1 MPSTLAALRIVDPVL
16 TQLARGYSNSGL
28 VADKLFPLVSVTKE
42 AGKIPQFTK
51 EAFKIYNTERA
62 IRANSNRINPTVN
75 TSIEFV
81 LAEHDLEY
89 PLDYREIN
97 EDMLNLKMRATN
109 VVTDAIALRKEKL
122 CAEMA
127 QNPLNFAASNKV
139 TLAASDQFNDPT
151 SDPITI
157 IDSARSA
164 VRSQIAKNPNV
175 IVISND
181 VFVALKNHPSIT
193 DKVKYTQHA
202 VITSDL
208 LRQLLQFDAL
218 YVASSVYEDESGDL
232 QDVWNDTVVI
242 AYVPE
247 ARTSNA
253 LEKRTFYEPSFGYT
267 LQMKN
272 YPLVDTYDEK
282 GKVKVVRN
290 TDLFVPKI
298 VGADAGFLI
307 IDCLA

>member
-1 MPSTLAALRIVDPVL
+1 MPSTLATLRIVDPVL
-16 TQLARGYSNSGL
+16 TQLARGYSNSGF

-42 AGKIPQFTK
+42 GGKIPQFTK

-62 IRANSNRINPTVN
+62 IRAKSNRINPSSNST
-75 TSIEFV
+75 IDFV
-81 LAEHDLEY
+81 LSEHDLEY
-89 PLDYREIN
+89 PMDYREIN
-97 EDMLNLKMRATN
+97 EDILNLKMHATN
-109 VVTDAIALRKEKL
+109 VVSDAIALRKEKL
-122 CAEMA
+122 CADLA
-127 QNPLNFAASNKV
+127 QNSANYSIANKV
-139 TLAASDQFNDPT
+139 TLSASDQFSDPT
-151 SDPITI
+151 SDPIAI

-202 VITSDL
+202 VITADL

-218 YVASSVYEDESGDL
+218 YVASSVYEDESGVL
-232 QDVWNDTVVI
+232 QDVWNDSVVL

-247 ARTSNA
+247 AKQTRS
-253 LEKRTFYEPSFGYT
+253 FYEPSFGYT

-272 YPLVDTYDEK
+272 YPLIDTYDEN

>member
-1 MPSTLAALRIVDPVL
+1 MPSTLATLRIVDPVL
-16 TQLARGYSNSGL
+16 TQLARGYSNSGF

-42 AGKIPQFTK
+42 GGKIPQFTK

-62 IRANSNRINPTVN
+62 IRAKSNRINPSTN
-75 TSIEFV
+75 STIDFV
-81 LAEHDLEY
+81 LSEHDLEY
-89 PLDYREIN
+89 PMDYREIN
-97 EDMLNLKMRATN
+97 EDILNLKMHATN
-109 VVTDAIALRKEKL
+109 VVSDAIALRKEKL
-122 CAEMA
+122 CADLA
-127 QNPLNFAASNKV
+127 QNSANYSTANKV
-139 TLAASDQFNDPT
+139 TLSASDQFNDPT
-151 SDPITI
+151 SDPISI

-202 VITSDL
+202 VITADL

-218 YVASSVYEDESGDL
+218 YVASSVYEDESGVL
-232 QDVWNDTVVI
+232 QDVWNDSVVL

-247 ARTSNA
+247 AKQTRS
-253 LEKRTFYEPSFGYT
+253 FYEPSFGYT

-272 YPLVDTYDEK
+272 YPLVDTYDEN